1 MVVFRVSG
9 KNLSSLAQELEIK
22 EEDFRKACYRNF
34 FGFDNGIVIYFKA
47 PHSFTGEDVL
57 EFHVHGSDRICEL
70 LLSELKKRNILE
82 ALPGEF
88 SFRSF
93 MNEKMTLSE
102 AEALHTALSVASE
115 STFSSD
121 LLNLSK
127 STQEKTKLI
136 FADLE
141 SSLTSARGRL
151 ESAIDFSEA
160 TEEQS
165 EDVLSCQEKL
175 STLSLRLD
183 EFLTNYENFSISW
196 EKPKVLIIGEPNS
209 GKSSLMNLLLGNER
223 SLVSDI
229 PGTTRDYIE
238 ARVKISNQEFIFI
251 DTAGLRGLEGE
262 EIDTLESQGIDRALS
277 LLNDAHIV
285 LWVKPSHKP
294 INKNIEK
301 LLEKYSSLICL
312 ESFADISKKE
322 GAFNFQKDSFL
333 IRQKLEKELLPLLT
347 QKKEGQKLDVFL
359 SERQLGLLREVEAS
373 VKRARLSLNEGRSL
387 ELIAEDLILADK
399 SLKNCQG
406 KELSEDYISE
416 IFSQFCLG
424 K

>member
-1 MVVFRVSG
+1 MSG
-9 KNLSSLAQELEIK
+9 KNLFFLAQELEIK

-34 FGFDNGIVIYFKA
+34 FGIDQGIVIYFKA
-47 PHSFTGEDVL
+47 PNSFTGEDVL

-70 LLSELKKRNILE
+70 LLEELKKRNILE

-102 AEALHTALSVASE
+102 AEALHTALSIASE
-115 STFSSD
+115 SSLSKD

-127 STQEKTKLI
+127 NTQEKTKRI
-136 FADLE
+136 FTDLE

-160 TEEQS
+160 TEEQ
-165 EDVLSCQEKL
+165 EQDVLSCQQKL
-175 STLSLRLD
+175 SVLSRRLD
-183 EFLTNYENFSISW
+183 EFLTHYENFSSSF
-196 EKPKVLIIGEPNS
+196 EKPKVLIVGEPNS
-209 GKSSLMNLLLGNER
+209 GKSSLLNLLLGSER

-238 ARVKISNQEFIFI
+238 ARVKISHQEFIFI

-262 EIDTLESQGIDRALS
+262 EIDMIESKGIDRALS
-277 LLNDAHIV
+277 LLKDTQFI
-285 LWVKPSHKP
+285 LWIQPSHKEK
-294 INKNIEK
+294 NKNIEK
-301 LLEKYSSLICL
+301 LLNNYDSLLVL
-312 ESFADISKKE
+312 ESFADISQKE
-322 GAFNFQKDSFL
+322 GAFNFQKDSVL
-333 IRQKLEKELLPLLT
+333 IRQKLEKELLPLLAS
-347 QKKEGQKLDVFL
+347 KKNNQKLDVFL
-359 SERQLGLLREVEAS
+359 SQRQVHLLKEVEFS
-373 VKRARLSLNEGRSL
+373 VKRAMLSLNENRSL
-387 ELIAEDLILADK
+387 ELVAEDLVLADK
-399 SLKNCQG
+399 ALKNCQG
-406 KELSEDYISE
+406 RDLSEDYISE

>member
-9 KNLSSLAQELEIK
+9 KNLFSLAQELEIK

-34 FGFDNGIVIYFKA
+34 FGIDQGIVIYFKA
-47 PHSFTGEDVL
+47 PNSFTGEDVL

-70 LLSELKKRNILE
+70 LLVELKTRNILE

-102 AEALHTALSVASE
+102 AEALHTALSIASE
-115 STFSSD
+115 SHLSKD

-127 STQEKTKLI
+127 SSQEKTKRI
-136 FADLE
+136 FLDLE
-141 SSLTSARGRL
+141 GSLTSARGRL

-160 TEEQS
+160 TDEQ
-165 EDVLSCQEKL
+165 EQDVLSCQEKL
-175 STLSLRLD
+175 TQLSRCLD
-183 EFLTNYENFSISW
+183 EFLTNYQNFSSSW
-196 EKPKVLIIGEPNS
+196 EKPKVLIVGEPNS
-209 GKSSLMNLLLGNER
+209 GKSSLLNLLLGSER

-238 ARVKISNQEFIFI
+238 ARVKISHQEFIFI

-262 EIDTLESQGIDRALS
+262 KIDTLESKGIDRALS
-277 LLNDAHIV
+277 LLNDAQFV
-285 LWVKPSHKP
+285 LWVQPSHREK
-294 INKNIEK
+294 NKNIEK
-301 LLEKYSSLICL
+301 ILSNHAFVLSL
-312 ESFADISKKE
+312 ESFADISQKK
-322 GAFNFQKDSFL
+322 GSFNFQKDSLL
-333 IRQKLEKELLPLLT
+333 IRQKLEKELLPLLAS
-347 QKKEGQKLDVFL
+347 KKDNQILDVFL
-359 SERQLGLLREVEAS
+359 SHRQVLLLKEVEFS
-373 VKRARLSLNEGRSL
+373 VKRATASLRENKSL
-387 ELIAEDLILADK
+387 ELVAEDLILADK
-399 SLKNCQG
+399 ALKNCQG
-406 KELSEDYISE
+406 RDLSEDYIAE